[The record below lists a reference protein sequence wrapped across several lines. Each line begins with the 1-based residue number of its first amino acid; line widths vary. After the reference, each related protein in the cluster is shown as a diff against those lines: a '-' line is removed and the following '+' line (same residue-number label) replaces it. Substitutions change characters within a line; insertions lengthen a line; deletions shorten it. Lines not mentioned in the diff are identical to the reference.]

1 MATPTTA
8 EINMQIGNAVRE
20 LAPNTTWK
28 YNEPANGFACLEWM
42 DDVALKPLE
51 VNVLAK
57 ALELAEA
64 PPVLGGM

>member
-20 LAPNTTWK
+20 LAPGTTWR
-28 YNEPANGFACLEWM
+28 YNEPADGFACLEWM
-42 DDVALKPLE
+42 DDIALMPDE
-51 VNVLAK
+51 SDVLAK

-64 PPVLGGM
+64 LPLIGGM

>member
-1 MATPTTA
+1 MATEA
-8 EINMQIGNAVRE
+8 EINTQIGNATRE

-42 DDVALKPLE
+42 DDVSLKPLE
-51 VNVLAK
+51 VDVLAK